1 MRSGRKLGGSLRRAY
16 DGNGNR
22 TSKTLNGTTQSYSV
36 DDGDKL
42 LSVTQG
48 GTTVKSYGYDA
59 AGRTTSVTSSAG
71 TTTLTYDFESRV
83 KTIAGPGVRRPGAGD
98 GSAIPRSARRGG

>member
-1 MRSGRKLGGSLRRAY
+1 MSVVRRGKRRSSACN
-16 DGNGNR
+16 GNGNR
-22 TSKTLNGTTQSYSV
+22 TSKTLNGVTQTYLV

-59 AGRTTSVTSSAG
+59 AGRTTSVVPSAG
-71 TTTLTYDFESRV
+71 TTTVPRD
-83 KTIAGPGVRRPGAGD
+83 RPRFRGEREDKGSQRGD
-98 GSAIPRSARRGG
+98 